1 MMSIEE
7 IQAWVSIGESITA
20 TAVLIG
26 WLVWSGRQIEHER
39 ESRKELSDDIREDW
53 KALKQI
59 RANKMQSE

>member
-1 MMSIEE
+1 MTIEE
-7 IQAWVSIGESITA
+7 IQAYVAIGESITT
-20 TAVLIG
+20 TAVLVG
-26 WLVWSGRQIEHER
+26 WLVWSGRQIAHER